1 MVISEIYNMQ
11 PMPDPPNPMS
21 QATPALL
28 EMGQTNNMWRHLVS
42 YLTMEHVT
50 TMTELQGA

>member
-1 MVISEIYNMQ
+1 MDLTFREYAIAEIVVTPWSEPQTMVISEIYNMQ

-28 EMGQTNNMWRHLVS
+28 EM
-42 YLTMEHVT
+42 
-50 TMTELQGA
+50 